1 MIDMNMT
8 HMALRGR
15 PRRAPETS
23 PRSASA
29 ALLRRSGRR
38 SLVCLLLWALLGTI
52 TTATTATAA
61 TTPSRAG
68 VSAASSTAAVTGPAA
83 PRSAPDP
90 AAAHAATAR
99 WADRRLDEVAFL
111 TTHNAFTNYEDSRWS
126 SVNQSES
133 VRAQL
138 DNGVR
143 GLSLDAHW
151 YERSTW
157 LCIISFGSDCY
168 PSDVYLCHGDCKTFA
183 GATYALP
190 RQSFHGTMQTVVD
203 FLAAHPQEVV
213 TVFLED
219 YVGAEQLRQSLGRV
233 RGLSDMAFRPDEWG
247 VRQNGWPKV
256 ADLVTSGKR
265 LLIFSDRSDREHLG
279 VMYDKS
285 WTVSNYWSLG
295 DLGNDLNCVSRWS
308 DLPLDRQEPGFRR
321 LFTMSHHRNVPT
333 VLTAALD
340 NGTKLRNRIAEQ
352 CRHAAG
358 GRDPNFVSVD
368 FHRLS
373 DGSGHTPASI
383 VAELNARP

>member
-1 MIDMNMT
+1 MLIDMDMR
-8 HMALRGR
+8 LRVR
-15 PRRAPETS
+15 SRA
-23 PRSASA
+23 
-29 ALLRRSGRR
+29 
-38 SLVCLLLWALLGTI
+38 LVCLLVLALLGTV
-52 TTATTATAA
+52 TTAAAAPRPAAPATAA
-61 TTPSRAG
+61 T
-68 VSAASSTAAVTGPAA
+68 AATAPTNTASTAG
-83 PRSAPDP
+83 
-90 AAAHAATAR
+90 AAAHAAATAR
-99 WADRRLDEVAFL
+99 WGDRRLDEVAFL

-133 VRAQL
+133 VRHQL

-143 GLSLDAHW
+143 GLSLDTHW

-190 RQSFHGTMQTVVD
+190 RQTFHGTMQTVVD
-203 FLAAHPQEVV
+203 FLATHPQEVV

-219 YVGAEQLRQSLGRV
+219 YVGADQLQASLGRV
-233 RGLSDMAFRPDEWG
+233 NGLQNMLFRADEWG
-247 VRQNGWPKV
+247 VRQHGWPKV

-279 VMYDKS
+279 VMYDRS
-285 WTVSNYWSLG
+285 WTVSNFWSLG
-295 DLGNDLNCVSRWS
+295 DLGNDVSCVSRWA
-308 DLPLDRQEPGFRR
+308 DVPLDRQEPGFRR

-340 NGTKLRNRIAEQ
+340 NGAKLRNRIAEQ
-352 CRHAAG
+352 CRSATG

>member
-1 MIDMNMT
+1 MT
-8 HMALRGR
+8 
-15 PRRAPETS
+15 
-23 PRSASA
+23 
-29 ALLRRSGRR
+29 
-38 SLVCLLLWALLGTI
+38 LLGTA
-52 TTATTATAA
+52 TTATTATA
-61 TTPSRAG
+61 SNRAG
-68 VSAASSTAAVTGPAA
+68 AAATNSATSATVSTAAVAGRAAPGPATQ
-83 PRSAPDP
+83 
-90 AAAHAATAR
+90 AAAAR
-99 WADRRLDEVAFL
+99 WGDRRLDEVAFL
-111 TTHNAFTNYEDSRWS
+111 TTHNAFTNYQDSRWS

-143 GLSLDAHW
+143 GLSLDTHW

-203 FLAAHPQEVV
+203 FLATHPQEVV

-219 YVGAEQLRQSLGRV
+219 YVSSEQLRQSLGRV
-233 RGLSDMAFRPDEWG
+233 GGLSDMVFRADEWG

-256 ADLVTSGKR
+256 ADLVTAGKR

-295 DLGNDLNCVSRWS
+295 DMGNDLGCVSRWS

-340 NGTKLRNRIAEQ
+340 NGTKLRNRIADQ
-352 CRHAAG
+352 CRTAAG

>member
-1 MIDMNMT
+1 MLIDMDMR
-8 HMALRGR
+8 LRVR
-15 PRRAPETS
+15 SRA
-23 PRSASA
+23 
-29 ALLRRSGRR
+29 
-38 SLVCLLLWALLGTI
+38 LVCLLVLALLGTV
-52 TTATTATAA
+52 TTAAAAPRPAAPATTTAAA
-61 TTPSRAG
+61 TTPHTASHAG
-68 VSAASSTAAVTGPAA
+68 ASA
-83 PRSAPDP
+83 SA
-90 AAAHAATAR
+90 AATAR
-99 WADRRLDEVAFL
+99 WGDRRLDEVAFL

-143 GLSLDAHW
+143 GLSLDTHW

-190 RQSFHGTMQTVVD
+190 RQTFHGTMQTVVD
-203 FLAAHPQEVV
+203 FLATHPQEVV

-219 YVGAEQLRQSLGRV
+219 YVGADQLQASLGRV
-233 RGLSDMAFRPDEWG
+233 NGLQNMLFRADEWG
-247 VRQNGWPKV
+247 VRQHGWPKM

-265 LLIFSDRSDREHLG
+265 LLIFSDRSDREQLG
-279 VMYDKS
+279 VMYDRS
-285 WTVSNYWSLG
+285 WTVSNFWSLG
-295 DLGNDLNCVSRWS
+295 DLGNDVSCVSRWA
-308 DLPLDRQEPGFRR
+308 DVPLDRQERGFRR

-340 NGTKLRNRIAEQ
+340 NGNKLRNRIAEQ
-352 CRHAAG
+352 CRTATG

-373 DGSGHTPASI
+373 DGSGHAPASI
-383 VAELNARP
+383 VAELNARR

>member
-1 MIDMNMT
+1 MLIDMDMR
-8 HMALRGR
+8 LRAR
-15 PRRAPETS
+15 SRA
-23 PRSASA
+23 
-29 ALLRRSGRR
+29 
-38 SLVCLLLWALLGTI
+38 LVCLLVLALLGTV
-52 TTATTATAA
+52 TTAAAAPRPAAPATTTAA
-61 TTPSRAG
+61 TT
-68 VSAASSTAAVTGPAA
+68 TAAATTPHTASHAGA
-83 PRSAPDP
+83 SAS
-90 AAAHAATAR
+90 AAATAR
-99 WADRRLDEVAFL
+99 WGDRRLDEVAFL

-143 GLSLDAHW
+143 GLSLDTHW

-190 RQSFHGTMQTVVD
+190 RQTFHGTMQTVVD
-203 FLAAHPQEVV
+203 FLATHPQEVV

-219 YVGAEQLRQSLGRV
+219 YVGADQLQASLGRV
-233 RGLSDMAFRPDEWG
+233 NGLQNMLFRADEWG
-247 VRQNGWPKV
+247 VRQHGWPKM

-265 LLIFSDRSDREHLG
+265 LLIFSDRSDREQLG
-279 VMYDKS
+279 VMYDRS
-285 WTVSNYWSLG
+285 WTVSNFWSLG
-295 DLGNDLNCVSRWS
+295 DLGNDVSCVSRWA
-308 DLPLDRQEPGFRR
+308 DVPLDRQEPGFRR

-340 NGTKLRNRIAEQ
+340 NGSKLRNRVAEQ
-352 CRHAAG
+352 CRTATG

-383 VAELNARP
+383 VAELNARR

>member
-1 MIDMNMT
+1 MIGMSM
-8 HMALRGR
+8 LRTGASWR
-15 PRRAPETS
+15 LPNTAPT
-23 PRSASA
+23 PGRSAVHA
-29 ALLRRSGRR
+29 APLRRTGRY
-38 SLVCLLLWALLGTI
+38 SFVLVLLLTLLGTP
-52 TTATTATAA
+52 TLATASVPTA
-61 TTPSRAG
+61 PPAP
-68 VSAASSTAAVTGPAA
+68 SAASASSV
-83 PRSAPDP
+83 P
-90 AAAHAATAR
+90 AAAPSAGAASADAR
-99 WADRRLDEVAFL
+99 WGDRRLDEVSFL

-143 GLSLDAHW
+143 GLSLDTHW

-157 LCIISFGSDCY
+157 LCVISFGSDCY
-168 PSDVYLCHGDCKTFA
+168 PSDVYLCHGECKTFA

-219 YVGAEQLRQSLGRV
+219 YVGADQLRNSLSRV
-233 RGLSDMAFRPDEWG
+233 RGLPELLFRPDAWN
-247 VRQNGWPKV
+247 VRQQGWPKV
-256 ADLVTSGKR
+256 ADLVTAGKR
-265 LLIFSDRSDREHLG
+265 LLIFSDRPDREHLG
-279 VMYDKS
+279 VMYDRS

-295 DLGNDLNCVSRWS
+295 DMGNDLACVTRWP
-308 DLPLDRQEPGFRR
+308 DVPLDRQEPGFRR

-340 NGTKLRNRIAEQ
+340 NGAKLRNRIAEQ
-352 CRHAAG
+352 CRPAAG

-373 DGSGHTPASI
+373 DNSGHTPASI
-383 VAELNARP
+383 VAELNARR

>member
-1 MIDMNMT
+1 MIDMDM
-8 HMALRGR
+8 H
-15 PRRAPETS
+15 
-23 PRSASA
+23 
-29 ALLRRSGRR
+29 LRRSRGRRRTGRR
-38 SLVCLLLWALLGTI
+38 SLVFLLLLALLGTAT
-52 TTATTATAA
+52 TTAAAPRSGAPATAA
-61 TTPSRAG
+61 TAAAG
-68 VSAASSTAAVTGPAA
+68 TTRTAATGA
-83 PRSAPDP
+83 SD
-90 AAAHAATAR
+90 AATAR
-99 WADRRLDEVAFL
+99 WGDRRLDEVSFL
-111 TTHNAFTNYEDSRWS
+111 ATHNAFTNYEDSRWS
-126 SVNQSES
+126 SVNQAES

-138 DNGVR
+138 EGGVR
-143 GLSLDAHW
+143 GLSLDTHW

-157 LCIISFGSDCY
+157 LCVISFGSDCY
-168 PSDVYLCHGDCKTFA
+168 PSDVYLCHGECKTFA

-219 YVGAEQLRQSLGRV
+219 YVGADQLQSSLGRV
-233 RGLSDMAFRPDEWG
+233 RGLQDMVFRADQWG
-247 VRQNGWPKV
+247 VRQHGWPKV

-279 VMYDKS
+279 VMYDRS
-285 WTVSNYWSLG
+285 WTVSNFWSLG
-295 DLGNDLNCVSRWS
+295 DLGNDLSCVSRWS
-308 DLPLDRQEPGFRR
+308 DVPLDRQEPGFRR

-340 NGTKLRNRIAEQ
+340 NGNKLRSRIAEQ
-352 CRHAAG
+352 CRPAAG

-383 VAELNARP
+383 VAELDARP

>member
-1 MIDMNMT
+1 MDMLR
-8 HMALRGR
+8 ARSRGR
-15 PRRAPETS
+15 HR
-23 PRSASA
+23 
-29 ALLRRSGRR
+29 GRR
-38 SLVCLLLWALLGTI
+38 GLRALVCLLLLALLGTAASATAAPAPAGSRAAAGPA
-52 TTATTATAA
+52 TTAATAA
-61 TTPSRAG
+61 TAAADSATRA
-68 VSAASSTAAVTGPAA
+68 AAGPA
-83 PRSAPDP
+83 S
-90 AAAHAATAR
+90 AR
-99 WADRRLDEVAFL
+99 WGDRRLDEVAFL

-143 GLSLDAHW
+143 GLSLDTHW

-203 FLAAHPQEVV
+203 FLATHPQEVV

-219 YVGAEQLRQSLGRV
+219 YVSAGQLQNSLGRV
-233 RGLSDMAFRPDEWG
+233 RGLNELLFRADDWG
-247 VRQNGWPKV
+247 VRERGWPRV
-256 ADLVTSGKR
+256 ADLVTAGKR
-265 LLIFSDRSDREHLG
+265 LLVFSDRPDREHLG
-279 VMYDKS
+279 VMYDRS

-295 DLGNDLNCVSRWS
+295 DLGNDLACVTRWA
-308 DLPLDRQEPGFRR
+308 DVPLDRREPGFRR

-340 NGTKLRNRIAEQ
+340 NGAKLRDRIAGQ
-352 CRHAAG
+352 CRTATG
-358 GRDPNFVSVD
+358 GRDPNYVSVD

-373 DGSGHTPASI
+373 DNSGHTPASI
-383 VAELNARP
+383 VAELNAGP

>member
-1 MIDMNMT
+1 MIDMGMLN
-8 HMALRGR
+8 LRVRRGR
-15 PRRAPETS
+15 RRRRTGRRAFV
-23 PRSASA
+23 
-29 ALLRRSGRR
+29 G
-38 SLVCLLLWALLGTI
+38 LLLLALLGT
-52 TTATTATAA
+52 ASAATAA
-61 TTPSRAG
+61 APARAPSPVAAAAG
-68 VSAASSTAAVTGPAA
+68 PSAA
-83 PRSAPDP
+83 
-90 AAAHAATAR
+90 AAAAAR
-99 WADRRLDEVAFL
+99 WGDRRLDEATFL

-126 SVNQSES
+126 SVNQAES

-143 GLSLDAHW
+143 GLSLDTHW

-157 LCIISFGSDCY
+157 LCVISFGSDCY

-203 FLAAHPQEVV
+203 FLASHPQEVV

-219 YVGAEQLRQSLGRV
+219 YVSAEQLAQSLGRV
-233 RGLSDMAFRPDEWG
+233 RGLPEMVFRADQWD
-247 VRQNGWPKV
+247 VRGHGWPKV
-256 ADLVTSGKR
+256 ADLVTAGKR

-295 DLGNDLNCVSRWS
+295 DLGNDLGCVSRWS
-308 DLPLDRQEPGFRR
+308 DVPLDRQEPGFRR

-333 VLTAALD
+333 VMTAALD
-340 NGTKLRNRIAEQ
+340 NGAKLRDRIAGQ
-352 CRHAAG
+352 CRTATG

>member
-1 MIDMNMT
+1 MIDMDMRHPGST
-8 HMALRGR
+8 DTPRTAH
-15 PRRAPETS
+15 PRRAGLP
-23 PRSASA
+23 A
-29 ALLRRSGRR
+29 
-38 SLVCLLLWALLGTI
+38 LVCLLLLALLCA
-52 TTATTATAA
+52 ATTATAA
-61 TTPSRAG
+61 SPPAGAPASASSPSPT
-68 VSAASSTAAVTGPAA
+68 SAAAS
-83 PRSAPDP
+83 
-90 AAAHAATAR
+90 AAASER
-99 WADRRLDEVAFL
+99 WGDRRLDEVAFL

-138 DNGVR
+138 DIGVR
-143 GLSLDAHW
+143 GLSLDTHW

-157 LCIISFGSDCY
+157 LCVISFGSDCY

-203 FLAAHPQEVV
+203 FLASHPQDVV

-219 YVGAEQLRQSLGRV
+219 YVSADQLRNSLGRV
-233 RGLSDMAFRPDEWG
+233 RGLSELLFRADDWG
-247 VRQNGWPKV
+247 VRQHGWPKV
-256 ADLVTSGKR
+256 ADLVTAGKR
-265 LLIFSDRSDREHLG
+265 LLIFSDRSDREQLG

-295 DLGNDLNCVSRWS
+295 DLGNDLACVTRWP
-308 DLPLDRQEPGFRR
+308 DVPLDRQEPGFRR

-340 NGTKLRNRIAEQ
+340 NGAKLRNRIADQ
-352 CRHAAG
+352 CRTATG
-358 GRDPNFVSVD
+358 GRRPNYVSVD
-368 FHRLS
+368 FHRQS

-383 VAELNARP
+383 VAELDASR

>member
-1 MIDMNMT
+1 MIDMSM
-8 HMALRGR
+8 LRLRVRG
-15 PRRAPETS
+15 PRR
-23 PRSASA
+23 
-29 ALLRRSGRR
+29 RRSGRR
-38 SLVCLLLWALLGTI
+38 AFVGLLLLALLGT
-52 TTATTATAA
+52 ATAA
-61 TTPSRAG
+61 AASTPARTPSPVAAPAG
-68 VSAASSTAAVTGPAA
+68 TSAA
-83 PRSAPDP
+83 D
-90 AAAHAATAR
+90 AAAAR
-99 WADRRLDEVAFL
+99 WGDRRLDEAAFL

-126 SVNQSES
+126 SVNQAES

-143 GLSLDAHW
+143 GLSLDTHW

-157 LCIISFGSDCY
+157 LCVISFGSDCY

-219 YVGAEQLRQSLGRV
+219 YVSAEQLAQSLGRV
-233 RGLSDMAFRPDEWG
+233 RGLPEMVFRPDAWD
-247 VRQNGWPKV
+247 VRGHGWPKV
-256 ADLVTSGKR
+256 ADLVTAGKR

-295 DLGNDLNCVSRWS
+295 DLGNDLSCVSRWS

-333 VLTAALD
+333 VMTAALD
-340 NGTKLRNRIAEQ
+340 NGAKLRDRIAGQ
-352 CRHAAG
+352 CRTATG
-358 GRDPNFVSVD
+358 GRDPNYVSVD

>member
-1 MIDMNMT
+1 MIDMDMRRVGFRGRLRG
-8 HMALRGR
+8 ALRRGQTPR
-15 PRRAPETS
+15 PS
-23 PRSASA
+23 PRYH
-29 ALLRRSGRR
+29 RRTA
-38 SLVCLLLWALLGTI
+38 VCLLLLALLG
-52 TTATTATAA
+52 TATTATASTAGTA
-61 TTPSRAG
+61 TTTR
-68 VSAASSTAAVTGPAA
+68 AA
-83 PRSAPDP
+83 PVGAPADL
-90 AAAHAATAR
+90 AAAR
-99 WADRRLDEVAFL
+99 WGDRRLDEVSFL

-138 DNGVR
+138 EGGVR
-143 GLSLDAHW
+143 GLSLDTHW

-157 LCIISFGSDCY
+157 LCVISFGSDCY

-203 FLAAHPQEVV
+203 FLAAHPQEIV

-219 YVGAEQLRQSLGRV
+219 YVGADQLGGSLGRV
-233 RGLSDMAFRPDEWG
+233 RGLSDMVFRPDEWG
-247 VRQNGWPKV
+247 VRQKGWPKA

-279 VMYDKS
+279 VMYDRS

-295 DLGNDLNCVSRWS
+295 DLGNDTSCVSRWP
-308 DLPLDRQEPGFRR
+308 DVPLDRQEPGFRR

-340 NGTKLRNRIAEQ
+340 NGAKLRNRIAER
-352 CRHAAG
+352 CRPAAG
-358 GRDPNFVSVD
+358 GRAPNFVSVD

-373 DGSGHTPASI
+373 DSSGHTPASI
-383 VAELNARP
+383 VAELNSGS

>member
-1 MIDMNMT
+1 MLIDMDMR
-8 HMALRGR
+8 LRAR
-15 PRRAPETS
+15 SRA
-23 PRSASA
+23 
-29 ALLRRSGRR
+29 
-38 SLVCLLLWALLGTI
+38 LVCLLVLALLGTV
-52 TTATTATAA
+52 TTAAAAPRPAAPATTTAAA
-61 TTPSRAG
+61 TTPHTASHAG
-68 VSAASSTAAVTGPAA
+68 ASA
-83 PRSAPDP
+83 SA
-90 AAAHAATAR
+90 AATAR
-99 WADRRLDEVAFL
+99 WGDRRLDEVAFL

-143 GLSLDAHW
+143 GLSLDTHW

-190 RQSFHGTMQTVVD
+190 RQTFHGTMQTVVD
-203 FLAAHPQEVV
+203 FLATHPQEVV

-219 YVGAEQLRQSLGRV
+219 YVGADQLQASLGRV
-233 RGLSDMAFRPDEWG
+233 NGLQNMLFRADEWG
-247 VRQNGWPKV
+247 VRQHGWPKM

-265 LLIFSDRSDREHLG
+265 LLIFSDRSDREQLG
-279 VMYDKS
+279 VMHDRS
-285 WTVSNYWSLG
+285 WTVSNFWSLG
-295 DLGNDLNCVSRWS
+295 DLGNDVSCVSRWA
-308 DLPLDRQEPGFRR
+308 DVPLDRQEPGFRR

-340 NGTKLRNRIAEQ
+340 NGNKLRNRIAEQ
-352 CRHAAG
+352 CRTATG

-383 VAELNARP
+383 VAELNARR

>member
-1 MIDMNMT
+1 
-8 HMALRGR
+8 
-15 PRRAPETS
+15 
-23 PRSASA
+23 
-29 ALLRRSGRR
+29 
-38 SLVCLLLWALLGTI
+38 
-52 TTATTATAA
+52 
-61 TTPSRAG
+61 
-68 VSAASSTAAVTGPAA
+68 
-83 PRSAPDP
+83 
-90 AAAHAATAR
+90 
-99 WADRRLDEVAFL
+99 
-111 TTHNAFTNYEDSRWS
+111 
-126 SVNQSES
+126 
-133 VRAQL
+133 
-138 DNGVR
+138 
-143 GLSLDAHW
+143 LSLDTHW

-219 YVGAEQLRQSLGRV
+219 YVGADQLQQSLGRV
-233 RGLSDMAFRPDEWG
+233 RGLQDMVFRPDAWG
-247 VRQNGWPKV
+247 VRQHGWPKV
-256 ADLVTSGKR
+256 ADLVTAGKR

-285 WTVSNYWSLG
+285 WTVSNFWSLG
-295 DLGNDLNCVSRWS
+295 DLGNDLACVSRWP
-308 DLPLDRQEPGFRR
+308 DVPLDRQEPGFRR

-352 CRHAAG
+352 CRSATG

-383 VAELNARP
+383 VAELGARP